1 MRGERRK
8 KLLLFWA
15 QLEKV
20 QMSPIRACVREA
32 PRLARAIL
40 SPPQP
45 PSSPSSSLPPP
56 PNHFPSISLPSTC
69 VLPPEKSSIA
79 PTKATIQGGVGRC
92 FFDVLHL
99 CCGMEEAS
107 GSMEG
112 ASGSHAPSIS
122 RASSEEGDFFDSH
135 HPESDQEDDGPST
148 GGYTASEIAGRFIK
162 AIDGKARVVVDT
174 AAPIDSVRGAAG
186 KFGGI
191 LDWRERRQQAQEE
204 LGKVAGEKAEYQRRS
219 AAAEAGR
226 ADARRDLAGATG
238 EIDDLWL
245 SVKRAQIAEAQARKD
260 ADLAKLRLRKTEK
273 RAAARAELAGLRERH
288 TAARA
293 ELGEVRKEMGA
304 VRRER
309 DAVAAEAGA
318 AAARARET
326 AGEAVAAGEAVREA
340 AEELVAVKTELE
352 SARAAHD
359 VAEEKRLR
367 LAMAW
372 QEDKVRW
379 QNELDEGEEEARR
392 LRDEL
397 VAAGELETKV
407 AAASEQLANLRAELF
422 ACAVEGASAEET
434 AAVGAPS
441 AKLASARKELEEVKT
456 SVEKA
461 QDEAKILRV
470 AAASLRADLEKEK
483 AELAAVRRKEEATSA
498 SIPPLEEELNR
509 VTSELTVAQARA
521 RESEKSRKPEQLS
534 EARREAERAKAS
546 AQAAQEEIAV
556 AREEARVA
564 KAAVQTMEARLE
576 AVMREILAANASA
589 ETATASAEALM
600 QQQQDNKSGA
610 VEGGVAL
617 AAEEYEELSRRARET
632 EEVAGKRVVEAVK
645 LIKEAKDAEVRSL
658 ENLSQLTKQTEQRRQ
673 ALQAATAEA
682 EEAELCKAEA
692 ERELRQLQAEHRRA
706 GGETASPRTGLAE
719 ISAFDGSHGRGNP
732 HILSPRGGY
741 MPRADMAAMSAAEEA
756 DAKQKKNFFPRMA
769 MFLARKKAQN
779 WNGK

>member
-1 MRGERRK
+1 MEGT
-8 KLLLFWA
+8 
-15 QLEKV
+15 
-20 QMSPIRACVREA
+20 SG
-32 PRLARAIL
+32 
-40 SPPQP
+40 SQP
-45 PSSPSSSLPPP
+45 P
-56 PNHFPSISLPSTC
+56 
-69 VLPPEKSSIA
+69 
-79 PTKATIQGGVGRC
+79 
-92 FFDVLHL
+92 
-99 CCGMEEAS
+99 
-107 GSMEG
+107 
-112 ASGSHAPSIS
+112 IS

-162 AIDGKARVVVDT
+162 AIDGKAHVVDT
-174 AAPIDSVRGAAG
+174 AAPIDSVKGAVG

-191 LDWRERRQQAQEE
+191 LDWREVSDLYLDDLPVALSLSVTAIAANSLTECLLQRRQRVQEE
-204 LGKVAGEKAEYQRRS
+204 LGKVAGEKAEHQRQTR
-219 AAAEAGR
+219 AAEAGR

-245 SVKRAQIAEAQARKD
+245 SVKRAQIAQAQARKD

-273 RAAARAELAGLRERH
+273 RAAARAELAGVRERH
-288 TAARA
+288 AAARA
-293 ELGEVRKEMGA
+293 ELGEVRKELGA
-304 VRRER
+304 LRKER

-340 AEELVAVKTELE
+340 AEELAAVKAELE
-352 SARAAHD
+352 SARGAHD

-372 QEDKVRW
+372 QEEKVQW
-379 QNELDEGEEEARR
+379 QNELEEGEQEARR

-397 VAAGELETKV
+397 LAAGELESKV

-422 ACAVEGASAEET
+422 ACAVEGASAEDT
-434 AAVGAPS
+434 AAAGAPS
-441 AKLASARKELEEVKT
+441 AKLANARKELEEVKT

-470 AAASLRADLEKEK
+470 AAASLHADLEKEK

-498 SIPPLEEELNR
+498 SIPPLEEELGR
-509 VTSELTVAQARA
+509 LTSELTEAQARA
-521 RESEKSRKPEQLS
+521 RDSGEERSRKPEQLS

-589 ETATASAEALM
+589 ETATASADALV
-600 QQQQDNKSGA
+600 QQQDNKSGA

-658 ENLSQLTKQTEQRRQ
+658 EKLTQLTKQTEQRRQ

-692 ERELRQLQAEHRRA
+692 ERELRQLQAEQRRARGSA
-706 GGETASPRTGLAE
+706 GGESPSPRTGLAE
-719 ISAFDGSHGRGNP
+719 ISAFDGSGRGNP

-756 DAKQKKNFFPRMA
+756 DAKQKKPFFPRMA
-769 MFLARKKAQN
+769 MFLARKKAQS

>member
-1 MRGERRK
+1 
-8 KLLLFWA
+8 
-15 QLEKV
+15 
-20 QMSPIRACVREA
+20 
-32 PRLARAIL
+32 
-40 SPPQP
+40 
-45 PSSPSSSLPPP
+45 
-56 PNHFPSISLPSTC
+56 
-69 VLPPEKSSIA
+69 
-79 PTKATIQGGVGRC
+79 
-92 FFDVLHL
+92 
-99 CCGMEEAS
+99 MEEAS
-107 GSMEG
+107 GMEG
-112 ASGSHAPSIS
+112 TSGSVAPSIS

-135 HPESDQEDDGPST
+135 HPESDQEDDGPGTNSSGG

-162 AIDGKARVVVDT
+162 AIDGKVDT
-174 AAPIDSVRGAAG
+174 AAPIDSVKGAVS

-191 LDWRERRQQAQEE
+191 LDWRERRQQVQEE
-204 LGKVAGEKAEYQRRS
+204 LGRVAGEKAEYQRRS
-219 AAAEAGR
+219 RAAEAGR
-226 ADARRDLAGATG
+226 AEARQDLVGATG

-273 RAAARAELAGLRERH
+273 RAAARAELAGVRERH
-288 TAARA
+288 AAARA
-293 ELGEVRKEMGA
+293 ELGEVRAELEA
-304 VRRER
+304 VREER

-326 AGEAVAAGEAVREA
+326 AGEAAGAGGAVREA
-340 AEELVAVKTELE
+340 AAELAAVKAELE
-352 SARAAHD
+352 SARAAHG

-367 LAMAW
+367 LALAW
-372 QEDKVRW
+372 QDDKVQW
-379 QNELDEGEEEARR
+379 QNELEQGEQEARR

-397 VAAGELETKV
+397 VVAGDLESKV

-422 ACAVEGASAEET
+422 ARAVEGASTEET

-441 AKLASARKELEEVKT
+441 AKLANARKELEEVKT

-483 AELAAVRRKEEATSA
+483 AELAAVRRKEETTSA
-498 SIPPLEEELNR
+498 SIPSLEEELSR
-509 VTSELTVAQARA
+509 LTSELTAAQARA
-521 RESEKSRKPEQLS
+521 RDSEKSRKPEQLS

-576 AVMREILAANASA
+576 ALMREILAANASA
-589 ETATASAEALM
+589 ETATASADALV
-600 QQQQDNKSGA
+600 QQQDNKSGQSGA
-610 VEGGVAL
+610 VEGSVAL

-658 ENLSQLTKQTEQRRQ
+658 EKLTQLTKQTEQRRQ
-673 ALQAATAEA
+673 ALRAATAEA
-682 EEAELCKAEA
+682 EEAELSKAEA
-692 ERELRQLQAEHRRA
+692 ERELRQLQAEQRRA
-706 GGETASPRTGLAE
+706 GGIAGGESASPRTGLAE
-719 ISAFDGSHGRGNP
+719 ISAFDGGHGRGNP

-756 DAKQKKNFFPRMA
+756 DAKQKKTFFPRMV
-769 MFLARKKAQN
+769 MFLAKKKAQS